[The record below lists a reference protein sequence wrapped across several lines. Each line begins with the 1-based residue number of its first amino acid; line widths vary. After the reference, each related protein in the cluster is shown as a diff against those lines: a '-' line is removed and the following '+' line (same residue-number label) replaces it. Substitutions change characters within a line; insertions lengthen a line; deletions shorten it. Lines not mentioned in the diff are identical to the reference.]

1 MKHTYKNIFMKS
13 FKNMKAFC
21 NISFIAILLV
31 SSIQLSAQVT
41 PPFWDNAFGTCG
53 GWYQNGGGVK
63 AGSDGN
69 IYASY
74 RYSGTISIGVPGFTA
89 SPANGGG
96 GTSIG
101 TGKITNLLH
110 GDWATEVQSSG
121 GDDYILGTGID
132 ADLNSYAGGII
143 SSGAGW
149 YCGKTDVNGVLKW
162 NITSYGA
169 GGYASG
175 ICTDINGIPGAKGH
189 TYICGPYNGAT
200 MNVLGHSLP
209 AVGTSDGFVLKVNS
223 QGVIDA
229 RCWLIPLHGP
239 VGGSSYPSKC
249 AMDYAGHLWVCGGY
263 SGAPTFG
270 SFNLPASSGP
280 SNYNLFVA
288 EIDTATGNVLTVY
301 TAANAGSSSPWASS
315 ATSLGDIVID
325 SCNNIYVSG
334 PFMHTATWGIFTATC
349 AGAGPN
355 YYVAKISPAGIFQ
368 WVETNSSPTS
378 EGNGYY
384 LTIDKNWDI
393 STTGQFSGTAT
404 FGSQTITGSASGSI
418 CVAKYASGN
427 GALMYAEQGGGASGS
442 INGGGIAADANRQL
456 YISGSYNSPG
466 PTFITISGPLTLP
479 VGVSSSIFIAKL
491 DSTPSIK
498 IVPDPQNTYCSGQC
512 YTLPFT
518 AVYDSANGLF
528 RAGNIFTAQLSDV
541 NGSFAAGGTTI
552 GTLTST
558 TSGLINICIPA
569 AMPAGTNYL
578 LRVTASKPN
587 YCSIVRCNTITINDG
602 PTVTLS
608 PPPTICGGSSAILTV
623 SGGVSYTWSTGA
635 TTSSITVTPVIT
647 TIYTVGVSNG
657 TCTKDTSIV
666 VTVHPTPTV
675 VVTGPGTLCSGGSG
689 TLTATVSGGTAP
701 YTYDWT
707 PGTGSTSSISV
718 TPASTQT
725 YTVDITDANGCSTS
739 AEVSV
744 TIGGSTLGV
753 TIDGNTSLCA
763 GSSTTICATATGGTG
778 GNTYVWEPGGFNA
791 ACITVAP
798 GTTTIYTVTVQDNCG
813 TTVNANITVNVNPAP
828 AISFSAALYQGCAPL
843 CTQFYNTTTISQGGM
858 AQYEWSFGNGDTA
871 QIKSP
876 TYCYPGAGTYD
887 VSLTVTS
894 DSGCSS
900 TLKKT
905 SIITVYDHPVA
916 SFSYTPQGATILS
929 PTVQFTN
936 SSIDAYGI
944 AGWVWTFGESGDSI
958 STAENPAHTYADTG
972 MYCAKLVVMDIHGCM
987 DTAIHC
993 LDIGPAF
1000 NLYIP
1005 SAFTPNGDGMNDVF
1019 LAKGDYVK
1027 SFEMEIY
1034 DRWGMQLFQS
1044 NDMAVGWNGT
1054 VHGGS
1059 TIAQQDT
1066 YVYKINVTDTHDNV
1080 YSYTGNVTLLK

>member
-1 MKHTYKNIFMKS
+1 
-13 FKNMKAFC
+13 MKALNYTTALFRNTICIAFLFLSTIQLNAQIVAPRWDTAFGSPGGNFEEGVGLQVGNDGNVYIGSRYADAPVYGVAPYTVSPPNTSGSTWVSCTKLTHVLHGIWSTATSPAGFNYGGNLGIDNNLNTYTLGILNSGGSGWFC
-21 NISFIAILLV
+21 TKTNPSGVNAWTFNV
-31 SSIQLSAQVT
+31 TSSINNWNN
-41 PPFWDNAFGTCG
+41 P
-53 GWYQNGGGVK
+53 
-63 AGSDGN
+63 
-69 IYASY
+69 
-74 RYSGTISIGVPGFTA
+74 
-89 SPANGGG
+89 
-96 GTSIG
+96 
-101 TGKITNLLH
+101 
-110 GDWATEVQSSG
+110 
-121 GDDYILGTGID
+121 
-132 ADLNSYAGGII
+132 
-143 SSGAGW
+143 
-149 YCGKTDVNGVLKW
+149 NGVCID
-162 NITSYGA
+162 NTGNS
-169 GGYASG
+169 
-175 ICTDINGIPGAKGH
+175 
-189 TYICGPYNGAT
+189 YICGGYNPNMVVPG
-200 MNVLGHSLP
+200 
-209 AVGTSDGFVLKVNS
+209 VGTLNYLGAGADGFVLKLNS
-223 QGVIDA
+223 TGTAQWA
-229 RCWLIPLHGP
+229 IPLHGAGCN
-239 VGGSSYPSKC
+239 VI
-249 AMDYAGHLWVCGGY
+249 AWQDALDYAGNLWVCGGY
-263 SGAPTFG
+263 TGSPTFG
-270 SFNLPASSGP
+270 IINLPNNATNS
-280 SNYNLFVA
+280 LFVA
-288 EIDTATGNVLTVY
+288 EINTTNGTVLNVY
-301 TAANAGSSSPWASS
+301 TAANAGPGVAMC
-315 ATSLGDIVID
+315 ID
-325 SCNNIYVSG
+325 SCNNMYVAGGFSG
-334 PFMHTATWGIFTATC
+334 TATWGTFTAVSSGSND
-349 AGAGPN
+349 A
-355 YYVAKISPAGIFQ
+355 YVTKLTPSGKFQ
-368 WVETNSSPTS
+368 WVQTGGGT
-378 EGNGYY
+378 GNDQASGIS
-384 LTIDKNWDI
+384 IDKNWDI
-393 STTGQFSGTAT
+393 TIDGYFTTSATFSGHTVSGTGASTAY
-404 FGSQTITGSASGSI
+404 
-418 CVAKYASGN
+418 VAKYASGD
-427 GALMYAEQGGGASGS
+427 GAFMYVQQAGGASAQTSGYY
-442 INGGGIAADANRQL
+442 IGTDANRQS
-456 YISGSYNSPG
+456 YITGSYDNVA
-466 PTFITISGPLTLP
+466 TFGAISLP
-479 VGVSSSIFIAKL
+479 NGGGCPCSIYVAKI
-491 DSTPSIK
+491 DSTPNMK
-498 IVPDPQNTYCSGQC
+498 IIPDPQNTYCSGQC
-512 YTLPFT
+512 YTLPITVIGTF
-518 AVYDSANGLF
+518 N
-528 RAGNIFTAQLSDV
+528 AGNIFTAQLSDV

-725 YTVDITDANGCSTS
+725 YTVDITDANGCSAS